1 MDTVAPLLDKCRE
14 PVEVFDIPARM
25 VDKVDS
31 FAGTAEVEAD
41 LP

>member
-1 MDTVAPLLDKCRE
+1 MDAVAPLLDKCQA
-14 PVEVFDIPARM
+14 PVEVFDIPARR
-25 VDKVDS
+25 VDKIDL